1 MWDVA
6 RDEQTH
12 ECTEWKKGLCMST
25 TEKIPEAAGTF
36 NVLSLAGTRVPTMLQ
51 GAPLT
56 ILENFRNQL
65 VKRMCRVTHL
75 TLLLQ

>member
-1 MWDVA
+1 
-6 RDEQTH
+6 
-12 ECTEWKKGLCMST
+12 MST

-56 ILENFRNQL
+56 ILENFRNKL